1 MPLTWDDI
9 TGKVNKHIIPRL
21 VDNVYKSSPVFT
33 RLRTRNAER
42 FEGGT
47 SIRHPIAFAEL
58 NGGAFQRGGTFNISY
73 VQTDTALEVVPK
85 YYYVNITLFGTD
97 NVLARGPEAAM
108 NYVESKMVN
117 ASGKMA
123 KLLGT
128 DIFLDGTGVNSGT
141 INLDGF
147 DQALDNGGL
156 GGYASY
162 GGITRTDL
170 GVPAGT
176 NNQGINSY
184 VNTLPIFNMQAMQLA
199 YGAAWFGNE
208 HIDLIATTQLIWNL
222 IWNKILPQQRFMEE
236 STDVAK
242 IGFQS
247 LRWNG
252 ASVTVDQYCPAGKI
266 FGLNTKYIQFWIS
279 TLPKYQFGFTGFK
292 EAQNTDDVAGQYLF
306 AGNILIPAP
315 RLFFKLNGVVA

>member
-1 MPLTWDDI
+1 MALTWDDI

-73 VQTDTALEVVPK
+73 VQTDTALEVNPK
-85 YYYVNITLFGTD
+85 YYYVNVTLFGTD

-128 DIFLDGTGVNSGT
+128 DLFLDGQGTNSGT
-141 INLDGF
+141 INLDGM
-147 DQALDNGGL
+147 QAALDNGSAF
-156 GGYASY
+156 ASY

-170 GVPAGT
+170 GVSNGT
-176 NNQGINSY
+176 NNSGINAYADTSST
-184 VNTLPIFNMQAMQLA
+184 VFTMALLQTA
-199 YGAAWFGNE
+199 YGGSWFGNE
-208 HIDLIATTQLIWNL
+208 HVDLIVTTQTIWNI

-247 LRWNG
+247 MRWNG
-252 ASVTVDQYCPAGKI
+252 ASICVDQYCPASHI
-266 FGLNTKYIQFWIS
+266 FGLNSKYIQFWIS

-306 AGNILIPAP
+306 AGNLLFPAP
-315 RLFFKLNGVVA
+315 RLFFKFTAIAS

>member
-1 MPLTWDDI
+1 MSLTWDDI

-47 SIRHPIAFAEL
+47 TIRHPIAFAEL

-73 VQTDTALEVVPK
+73 VQTDTALEVNPK
-85 YYYVNITLFGTD
+85 YYYVNVTLFGTD

-128 DIFLDGTGVNSGT
+128 DLFLDGQGTNSGT
-141 INLDGF
+141 INLDGM
-147 DQALDNGGL
+147 QAALDNGSAF
-156 GGYASY
+156 ASY
-162 GGITRTDL
+162 GGITRSDL
-170 GVPAGT
+170 GVSNGT
-176 NNQGINSY
+176 NNAGINAYADTSST
-184 VNTLPIFNMQAMQLA
+184 VFTMQLLQTA
-199 YGAAWFGNE
+199 YGSAWFGNE
-208 HIDLIATTQLIWNL
+208 HIDLVATTQAIWNI

-247 LRWNG
+247 MRWNG
-252 ASVTVDQYCPAGKI
+252 ASICVDQYCPASHI

-306 AGNILIPAP
+306 AGNLLFPAP
-315 RLFFKLNGVVA
+315 RLFFKFTGITS

>member
-1 MPLTWDDI
+1 MALTWDDI
-9 TGKVNKHIIPRL
+9 TGKVNKHIVPRL

-47 SIRHPIAFAEL
+47 TIRHPIAYAEL

-73 VQTDTALEVVPK
+73 VQTDTALEVNPK
-85 YYYVNITLFGTD
+85 FYYVNVTLFGTD
-97 NVLARGPEAAM
+97 NVLARGPDAAM

-128 DIFLDGTGVNSGT
+128 DLFLDGTGVNSAT

-147 DQALDNGGL
+147 QQALDNGNTF
-156 GGYASY
+156 ASY
-162 GGITRTDL
+162 AGITRSDL
-170 GVPAGT
+170 GVGNGT
-176 NNQGINSY
+176 NNQGINGY
-184 VNTLPIFNMQAMQLA
+184 VNSLNPFTLQGVQTA

-208 HIDLIATTQLIWNL
+208 HVDLIVTTQLIWDMF
-222 IWNKILPQQRFMEE
+222 WNKIQPQQRFLEE
-236 STDVAK
+236 SSDVAK

-247 LRWNG
+247 VRWNG
-252 ASVTVDQYCPAGKI
+252 ASVTVDQYCPAGYM

-279 TLPKYQFGFTGFK
+279 TLAKYQFGFTGFK

-306 AGNILIPAP
+306 SGNLLMPAP
-315 RLFFKLNGVVA
+315 RLFFTLTGITTL